1 MLVRI
6 ISALI
11 GCAIIIPVLVF
22 SHTWAFPIFMSA
34 VTFVS
39 VYEMLRCIGVHKR
52 HYLTIPL
59 CLFGAAMP
67 IAARIA
73 PTLKW
78 LDMGFATLAVCVLFA
93 LYILTVS
100 LFSHG
105 KFDIETASTVFLT
118 LFYIIGGYTSIVMLR
133 DFEGIGNYIYL
144 LVFVGAWFTDIFA
157 YFTGRFFGKHKL
169 IPDISPKKTVE
180 GSIGGIVFCAIAYVV
195 YGLGLNI
202 FFDLKP
208 NYIVLAVVA
217 VFVSFVAQIG
227 DLTLSSIKRKY
238 GIKDFGNIMPGHGG
252 LLDRFDSIIPVS
264 LLLLMAFKI
273 VDTMGINI
281 FTIL

>member
-6 ISALI
+6 ISALV
-11 GCAIIIPVLVF
+11 GCAIIIPVLIF
-22 SHTWAFPIFMSA
+22 SDTWIFPIFMSA

-67 IAARIA
+67 IAARFT

-93 LYILTVS
+93 LYILTIS

-105 KFDIETASTVFLT
+105 KFDIEKASTVFLT

-157 YFTGRFFGKHKL
+157 YFTGRFLGKHKL

-180 GSIGGIVFCAIAYVV
+180 GSIGGIVFCVIAYVV
-195 YGLGLNI
+195 YGVGLNI

-281 FTIL
+281 FTVL

>member
-6 ISALI
+6 ISSLV

-22 SHTWAFPIFMSA
+22 SDTWAFPILMA
-34 VTFVS
+34 AITFIS

-52 HYLTIPL
+52 HYLTVPI
-59 CLFGAAMP
+59 CIFGAAMP
-67 IAARIA
+67 IAARLA
-73 PTLKW
+73 PRLTW
-78 LDMGFATLAVCVLFA
+78 LDMGFAMLAVCVLFA
-93 LYILTVS
+93 LYLLTIS

-118 LFYIIGGYTSIVMLR
+118 VFYIIGGYTAIVMLR
-133 DFEGIGNYIYL
+133 DFEIIGNYIYL

-157 YFTGRFFGKHKL
+157 YFTGRFLGKHKL

-208 NYIVLAVVA
+208 NYAVLAIVA

-252 LLDRFDSIIPVS
+252 LLDRFDSVIPVA
-264 LLLLMAFKI
+264 LLLLIAFKI

>member
-6 ISALI
+6 ISALV
-11 GCAIIIPVLVF
+11 GCAIIIPVLIF
-22 SHTWAFPIFMSA
+22 SDTWIFPIFMSA

-67 IAARIA
+67 IAARFA

-78 LDMGFATLAVCVLFA
+78 LDMGFATLAVCVIFA
-93 LYILTVS
+93 LYILTIS

-105 KFDIETASTVFLT
+105 KFDIEKASTVFLT

-133 DFEGIGNYIYL
+133 DFEVIGNYIYL

-195 YGLGLNI
+195 YGVGLNI

-281 FTIL
+281 FTV